1 MYDNRFVVALKHNGK
16 VLREFGDIVYLPFG
30 EEYSIYLKNLN
41 NRRAQ
46 VSVSIDGSDVGDG
59 STFIINAN
67 SEMEIKR
74 YIKNGNLTNGNAF
87 KFIERTSAVED
98 HRGAKID
105 DGILRVEFWYEQE
118 LKLNNILSTTR
129 PEYYPKSTLARGM
142 CTNSTLDSMVISS
155 SVANDV
161 GITVPGS
168 NVSQEFRTV
177 NNFKSEMTS
186 DIIILRLV
194 GETVDNVEV
203 RKPVTVSV
211 KPECVTCGKK
221 SKAKSK
227 FCSRCGTALAIVT

>member
-1 MYDNRFVVALKHNGK
+1 MMFDNRFVVALKHNGK

-46 VSVSIDGSDVGDG
+46 VSVSIDSNDVGG
-59 STFIINAN
+59 GNVFIINAN

-74 YIKNGNLTNGNAF
+74 YIKNGNLTAGNAF
-87 KFIERTSAVED
+87 KFIERTPDIEE
-98 HRGAKID
+98 HRGIKID

-118 LKLNNILSTTR
+118 YLLTQFLTSTR
-129 PEYYPKSTLARGM
+129 PEYYTKSADPRSRGIG
-142 CTNSTLDSMVISS
+142 SMGAMNVSN

-168 NVSQEFRTV
+168 VVSQEFKTIS
-177 NNFKSEMTS
+177 NFKPEAKS
-186 DIIILRLV
+186 DVIILRLM
-194 GETVDNVEV
+194 GETEDNIEV
-203 RKPVTVSV
+203 RTPVTVSV

-221 SKAKSK
+221 SNAKAK
-227 FCSRCGTALAIVT
+227 FCSKCGTALAIV